1 LSVDAER
8 VRMSTEP
15 ADTGTEGNDPAIEVT
30 PDAAEEALSLLE
42 GEGLDTDIAG
52 LRLFVQQGGCA
63 GLSYGMRFDTE
74 PEEDDLVVE
83 HHGLRVFVDPA
94 SKNYIGGSTLDY
106 EHGLQAAGFEVENP
120 NVVSECGCGE
130 SFRT

>member
-1 LSVDAER
+1 MSSTAE
-8 VRMSTEP
+8 E
-15 ADTGTEGNDPAIEVT
+15 TGTGETAVAVT
-30 PDAAEEALSLLE
+30 EQAAAEAIDLME
-42 GEGLDTDIAG
+42 GEGMDIDVGG

-63 GLSYGMRFDTE
+63 GLSYGMRFDHE
-74 PEEDDLVVE
+74 PEEDDTVTE

-94 SKNYIGGSTLDY
+94 SMRYIQGSVL
-106 EHGLQAAGFEVENP
+106 EFEGGLQGAGFHVENP

>member
-1 LSVDAER
+1 MSSTPEHSEAGEGGSDGAAVAVTER
-8 VRMSTEP
+8 S
-15 ADTGTEGNDPAIEVT
+15 
-30 PDAAEEALSLLE
+30 AEEALALMD
-42 GEGLDTDIAG
+42 GEGMDTDVGG

-63 GLSYGMRFDTE
+63 GLSYGMRFDDE
-74 PEEDDLVVE
+74 PDDDDTVTE

-94 SKNYIGGSTLDY
+94 SMKYIEGSRLEY
-106 EHGLQAAGFEVENP
+106 EGGLQGAGFHVENP